1 MDTPTTASAG
11 RRLAPEELITR
22 CDLQGLAVALDG
34 DAPSSLV
41 GQRRALDAAE
51 LALAMPHEGYHLF
64 ISGPPGSGKRTLAQQ
79 AIATRVRSAGV
90 RRSDWVYVH
99 NFAQAHRPVAL
110 QLPAGRGA
118 QLRRDM
124 RALVDELRSMIPA
137 MFESDEYVGQVER
150 IVAEYKERAEQALEG
165 IAQEAQRR
173 GFAMIRTPVGFT
185 FAPAKDGEVLA
196 PEAFEAL
203 SPEQRD
209 TLQRSLQEIQEQLV
223 KVLRTSMRAHKEQ
236 VDRVRAATRAMTSMV
251 VEHALDDLL
260 HRYADLPA
268 VHRHLQAVRDDV
280 VEHADDFRPKPPEAE
295 PSDELARYEIN
306 LLVDASEA
314 GDGAAIEADL
324 PTYANLL
331 GRVDYLPR
339 FGTLVTDF
347 RLIKPGLLHR
357 ANGGHLL
364 IDALKLLTQPFAWD
378 ALKRALKRQEIR
390 IESLGDLM
398 GLVSTVHLEPDPI
411 PLQVKVVLMGERHL
425 WSLLQALDPEFGR
438 LFRIQADLADE
449 LPRQASTQ
457 VELARAL
464 AGRLRAAG
472 LLAPSPAALATLV
485 EHGAR
490 VAGDAQRIDA
500 NVQRLLDVAFEAE
513 HVARA
518 GGATSIEA
526 SHVRQAVAARRHR
539 AALAHE
545 RMQQA
550 MLRDIML
557 IDTAGSRVGQVN
569 GLSVFAIGDEWFGAP
584 MRITATS
591 RLGEG
596 HVVDVQR
603 ESQMSGPVHAKGVL
617 ILSSFIATR
626 YSRLHSLAVHA
637 SLVFEQTYGMVEGDS
652 ASLGELVALL
662 SSIGDTPVVQSLA
675 VTGSVN
681 QFGQVQAIGGV
692 NEKIEGFFELC
703 RARGLAGQGVVVP
716 QANVAHLMLADAVIE
731 AVREGRFVLH
741 AVTHVDEALQIMTG
755 LPAGDPARPADDTV
769 NGRVLRRLSEFSARR
784 QLAERPRRDPSG
796 AARPRGEHERR
807 R

>member
-22 CDLQGLAVALDG
+22 CDVQGLAVALDG

-268 VHRHLQAVRDDV
+268 VHRHLQA
-280 VEHADDFRPKPPEAE
+280 
-295 PSDELARYEIN
+295 
-306 LLVDASEA
+306 
-314 GDGAAIEADL
+314 
-324 PTYANLL
+324 
-331 GRVDYLPR
+331 
-339 FGTLVTDF
+339 
-347 RLIKPGLLHR
+347 
-357 ANGGHLL
+357 
-364 IDALKLLTQPFAWD
+364 
-378 ALKRALKRQEIR
+378 
-390 IESLGDLM
+390 
-398 GLVSTVHLEPDPI
+398 
-411 PLQVKVVLMGERHL
+411 
-425 WSLLQALDPEFGR
+425 
-438 LFRIQADLADE
+438 
-449 LPRQASTQ
+449 
-457 VELARAL
+457 
-464 AGRLRAAG
+464 
-472 LLAPSPAALATLV
+472 
-485 EHGAR
+485 
-490 VAGDAQRIDA
+490 
-500 NVQRLLDVAFEAE
+500 
-513 HVARA
+513 
-518 GGATSIEA
+518 
-526 SHVRQAVAARRHR
+526 
-539 AALAHE
+539 
-545 RMQQA
+545 
-550 MLRDIML
+550 
-557 IDTAGSRVGQVN
+557 
-569 GLSVFAIGDEWFGAP
+569 
-584 MRITATS
+584 
-591 RLGEG
+591 
-596 HVVDVQR
+596 
-603 ESQMSGPVHAKGVL
+603 
-617 ILSSFIATR
+617 
-626 YSRLHSLAVHA
+626 
-637 SLVFEQTYGMVEGDS
+637 
-652 ASLGELVALL
+652 
-662 SSIGDTPVVQSLA
+662 
-675 VTGSVN
+675 
-681 QFGQVQAIGGV
+681 
-692 NEKIEGFFELC
+692 
-703 RARGLAGQGVVVP
+703 
-716 QANVAHLMLADAVIE
+716 
-731 AVREGRFVLH
+731 
-741 AVTHVDEALQIMTG
+741 
-755 LPAGDPARPADDTV
+755 
-769 NGRVLRRLSEFSARR
+769 
-784 QLAERPRRDPSG
+784 
-796 AARPRGEHERR
+796 
-807 R
+807 